1 MAFAADKIRQGA
13 AGTGDFTIDQSLR
26 FDNTVYPNN
35 SNLSYLSKTPS
46 AASNRRTFTWSI
58 WLKRGRVDSDSTFV
72 YAGPSNNDAFRMQ
85 IDGSDNIVC
94 YDYQGS
100 GNYFEWK
107 LATTA
112 KYRDHSA
119 WYHIVLEVDTT
130 KGTNTNRVK

>member
-85 IDGSDNIVC
+85 IDGSDNMINSPEFLFSFVC
-94 YDYQGS
+94 IFNFSNLSLLQ
-100 GNYFEWK
+100 FPFPE
-107 LATTA
+107 
-112 KYRDHSA
+112 
-119 WYHIVLEVDTT
+119 
-130 KGTNTNRVK
+130 